1 MARNYVTGL
10 RPAEESPRG
19 QTRKR
24 RALLGRRGRGFLLLA
39 LIVGGIAAYGWW
51 RSRPPPVHY
60 VTAPVTRG
68 SVVQSIATT
77 GTVNPRVTVQV
88 GSYVSGIIQS
98 ISCDYNTSV
107 KAGQLCAKID
117 PRPYQLKVDQAAASL
132 ASAKAQLTK
141 DRAMLDY
148 AQAIYDRDKALLT
161 KSLVSQDTVDSEKS
175 KRDQAQA
182 QIGLD
187 QATIKERQA
196 ALNAA
201 QVDLG
206 YTGIVSP
213 VDGVVIS
220 RNVDVGQTVAASFQ
234 TPTLFLI
241 GKDLTKMLVDTNV
254 SESDVGQAHVG
265 QKASFTVEAYPDKV
279 FWGRVTEVRQ
289 APITVQNVVTYDV
302 VISVDN
308 PNFELLPGMTA
319 NARIVTAEHDGV
331 LRVPLQ
337 AIRFTPGGFAPGGRG
352 AETAGRSSGGA
363 GRPHAGAGAE
373 GSGGEGSSRAGH
385 FAAEGDEGIPQSGE
399 GAGPSGTG
407 ETGAR
412 EATVFVLRD
421 GRPQAVTVATGLKDN
436 SYVEIT
442 GGGLEQGDDVIV
454 NQTGGAATAQA
465 GSRRSPLRF

>member
-1 MARNYVTGL
+1 MARDFVTGL
-10 RPAEESPRG
+10 RPAKDAPHG
-19 QTRKR
+19 QTRER
-24 RALLGRRGRGFLLLA
+24 RKLKYPGRRGRGLLLGA
-39 LIVGGIAAYGWW
+39 LLVGGIAGYGWW
-51 RSRPPPVHY
+51 RSRPPPVNY
-60 VTAPVTRG
+60 VTAPVSRG
-68 SVVQSIATT
+68 SVVESIATT

-98 ISCDYNTSV
+98 LSCDYNTKV

-141 DRAMLDY
+141 DKASLAY
-148 AQAIYDRDKALLT
+148 AKAIYDRDRALL
-161 KSLVSQDTVDSEKS
+161 KKNLVSRDTVDSEKS
-175 KRDQAQA
+175 KRDEAQA

-187 QATIKERQA
+187 EASIMQRQA

-206 YTGIVSP
+206 YTDIVSP

-234 TPTLFLI
+234 TPTLFVI

-265 QKASFTVEAYPDKV
+265 QKASFTVEAYPGKV

-308 PNFELLPGMTA
+308 PKLELLPGMTA

-337 AIRFTPGGFAPGGRG
+337 AVRFTPGGFAADAGRG
-352 AETAGRSSGGA
+352 ADAEQRRRPAETEGA
-363 GRPHAGAGAE
+363 A
-373 GSGGEGSSRAGH
+373 
-385 FAAEGDEGIPQSGE
+385 QSGE
-399 GAGPSGTG
+399 GPEAATGPGAAGK
-407 ETGAR
+407 AR
-412 EATVFVLRD
+412 VFVLRD
-421 GRPQAVTVATGLKDN
+421 GRPQAVTVETGLKDN
-436 SYVEIT
+436 RFIEIT
-442 GGGLEQGDDVIV
+442 GGLKQGDEVVV
-454 NQTGGAATAQA
+454 NQTGGAAQA
-465 GSRRSPLRF
+465 EAGPRRSPLRF